1 MHVQPGAAAAALPS
15 LTNECYFTSVTES
28 MLPLS
33 LSPQMVAR
41 SGFSIESGLDDAIAR
56 AGTGPFTSLPLGEAP
71 FEIGGS
77 VAPGY
82 EAVKDAF
89 AANFEKG
96 LERDSQLCIYHK
108 GERVVDIWGSSTE
121 DGVSTAPPE
130 GYNGDTLQI
139 VFSSTKACA
148 AVVFAVAVDRGLFT
162 YDTKVATVWPEFA
175 QEGAWASSALP
186 QTRIYRHM
194 SMWSPCSES

>member
-1 MHVQPGAAAAALPS
+1 VHVQPGAAAAALPS

-89 AANFEKG
+89 AANRVSA
-96 LERDSQLCIYHK
+96 RDTTLYLGTYSCNGANSAPGQFHCGSRTPPYPHASRPPAGAAHRYVWSEFCAGAISQFH
-108 GERVVDIWGSSTE
+108 
-121 DGVSTAPPE
+121 
-130 GYNGDTLQI
+130 
-139 VFSSTKACA
+139 
-148 AVVFAVAVDRGLFT
+148 
-162 YDTKVATVWPEFA
+162 
-175 QEGAWASSALP
+175 
-186 QTRIYRHM
+186 
-194 SMWSPCSES
+194 